1 VLGQNYRQVTGK
13 NSSNFLANTRKY
25 LVQLLQDH
33 LMEFFDKV
41 RWQSSISKACGW

>member
-1 VLGQNYRQVTGK
+1 VVESVLGQNYRQVTGK

-33 LMEFFDKV
+33 QDRINGVF
-41 RWQSSISKACGW
+41 